1 MHPLQTDESTFD
13 RTRKSH
19 FLKGI
24 QYDSKFFFRKE
35 SNLGLLNTLK
45 TMQIIIFGSDE
56 NLTVKITAEIRV
68 LSESE
73 RNPQLET
80 GHQ

>member
-1 MHPLQTDESTFD
+1 
-13 RTRKSH
+13 
-19 FLKGI
+19 
-24 QYDSKFFFRKE
+24 
-35 SNLGLLNTLK
+35 
-45 TMQIIIFGSDE
+45 MQIIILGSDE

-73 RNPQLET
+73 RNPHLET

>member
-1 MHPLQTDESTFD
+1 M
-13 RTRKSH
+13 TRN
-19 FLKGI
+19 
-24 QYDSKFFFRKE
+24 FFFRKE

-68 LSESE
+68 LSASE